1 MKFGPNQTAVALLAT
16 LGLGA
21 LVAACGAEPTGAA
34 EDTAAARAGSSI
46 DSFNETDTSVW
57 VPFADAS
64 SSVTTSRGADH
75 AGSSGAS
82 LQVAYRVSS
91 GGYAG
96 LERTFSTP
104 RNWSAVPAINL
115 WVNGQATGHTFLVQ
129 LYDAGHER
137 WESRFTVGFTGWQQ
151 ITLPFTAMK
160 PAGWQPPEAT
170 ADGVQDFSGVTGMS
184 IVPSEGTGAGTVTI
198 DALALG
204 AGSTAVTAGATTPAP
219 APTPTPA
226 PTTPTVTPTTPTTPT
241 VAPTTPTPAPTTPTA
256 APATPTAAPAAP
268 SGLVGATGVNGT
280 IIPLYT
286 DPSDSSWAAVVAA
299 KQAHP
304 TVPVVAIVNPSDG
317 PGSAKSAAYVTGI
330 TKLVAAGVKVIG
342 YVHTLY
348 GDRPTAQLQAEMD
361 QWHSWYPN
369 VTGIFFDEMANSPGH
384 ESYYAALGAY
394 AKSHGGDFTVG
405 NPGTDTAQSYIGTL
419 DVLLIYESDG
429 LPSMG
434 AITGWHS
441 AYARTN
447 FGVIPYKVPSLDAAF
462 VAAARPY
469 VGYIYLQSDDLSN
482 PWDSVP
488 TYLTNLVGALQ

>member
-21 LVAACGAEPTGAA
+21 FVAACGAEPTGAA

-46 DSFNETDTSVW
+46 DSFNETDTSAW

-64 SSVTTSRGADH
+64 SSVTTSRAADH
-75 AGSSGAS
+75 ADSSGAS
-82 LQVAYRVSS
+82 LQVAYRVGS

-96 LERTFSTP
+96 LERNFSTP
-104 RNWSAVPAINL
+104 RDWAAASAINL

-129 LYDAGHER
+129 VYDAGHER

-151 ITLPFTAMK
+151 ITLPFAGMK

-170 ADGVQDFSGVTGMS
+170 ADGVQNFSGVTGMA

-198 DALALG
+198 DALAVG
-204 AGSTAVTAGATTPAP
+204 AGSTAAVTSATTPA
-219 APTPTPA
+219 A
-226 PTTPTVTPTTPTTPT
+226 
-241 VAPTTPTPAPTTPTA
+241 APTTPTPTTPTAVPTTPTA
-256 APATPTAAPAAP
+256 APATPAVTTPAATPAAATTPVP
-268 SGLVGATGVNGT
+268 SGLVGTTGVNGT

-286 DPSDSSWAAVVAA
+286 DPGDSSWAAVVAA

-304 TVPVVAIVNPSDG
+304 TVPVIAIVNPSDG
-317 PGSAKSAAYVTGI
+317 PGAAKSAAYVTGI
-330 TKLVAAGVKVIG
+330 TKLVSAGVKVIG

-384 ESYYAALGAY
+384 ESYYSALGAY

-405 NPGTDTAQSYIGTL
+405 NPGTDTSQSYVGTL

-429 LPSMG
+429 LPSMS

-447 FGVIPYKVPSLDAAF
+447 FGVIPYKVPALDAAF

>member
-1 MKFGPNQTAVALLAT
+1 MKLGRNQTAFAILAT

-21 LVAACGAEPTGAA
+21 FVVACGAEPTGSA

-46 DSFNETDTSVW
+46 DSFNETDTSAW

-64 SSVTTSRGADH
+64 SSITTSHGADH
-75 AGSSGAS
+75 ASSSGAS
-82 LQVAYRVSS
+82 LQVTYRVAS

-104 RNWSAVPAINL
+104 KNWASVSAINL
-115 WVNGQATGHTFLVQ
+115 WVNGQGTGHTFLVQ
-129 LYDAGHER
+129 LYDAGNER

-151 ITLPFTAMK
+151 ITLPFAAMT
-160 PAGWQPPEAT
+160 PAGWQPPGTT
-170 ADGVQDFSGVTGMS
+170 ADGVQDFSAVGGLS
-184 IVPSEGTGAGTVTI
+184 IVPSEGTGSGTVTI

-204 AGSTAVTAGATTPAP
+204 AGSAPATTPVATTPA
-219 APTPTPA
+219 
-226 PTTPTVTPTTPTTPT
+226 TTPTTPAAT
-241 VAPTTPTPAPTTPTA
+241 TTAPPSATITTPPPAAPAPTTAVA
-256 APATPTAAPAAP
+256 AN
-268 SGLVGATGVNGT
+268 GLVGATGVNGT

-304 TVPVVAIVNPSDG
+304 TVPVIAIVNPSDG
-317 PGSAKSAAYVTGI
+317 PGAAKDAGYVSGI

-348 GDRPTAQLQAEMD
+348 GDRATAQLQAEMD

-384 ESYYAALGAY
+384 ESYYSALGAY
-394 AKSHGGDFTVG
+394 AKSHCGDFTVG

-419 DVLLIYESDG
+419 DVMLIYESDG
-429 LPSMG
+429 LPSMS

-441 AYARTN
+441 SYARTN
-447 FGVIPYKVPSLDAAF
+447 FGVIPYKVASLDAAF

>member
-1 MKFGPNQTAVALLAT
+1 MKFGPNQTAVALVAT

-21 LVAACGAEPTGAA
+21 LVAACGAEPTGSA

-46 DSFNETDTSVW
+46 DSFNETDTSAW
-57 VPFADAS
+57 GPFADS
-64 SSVTTSRGADH
+64 SSSITTSRAADH
-75 AGSSGAS
+75 ASSSGAS

-96 LERTFSTP
+96 LERTFGTP
-104 RNWSAVPAINL
+104 KNWTSVSAINL

-129 LYDAGHER
+129 LYDAGNER
-137 WESRFTVGFTGWQQ
+137 WESRFTVSFTGWQQ
-151 ITLPFTAMK
+151 ITLPFAAMK

-184 IVPSEGTGAGTVTI
+184 IVPSEGTGSGTVTI

-204 AGSTAVTAGATTPAP
+204 AGSTAAPTQTSTAT
-219 APTPTPA
+219 PTPTA
-226 PTTPTVTPTTPTTPT
+226 VTTQTTTTTPTASTPTTSTVTT
-241 VAPTTPTPAPTTPTA
+241 VAPT
-256 APATPTAAPAAP
+256 APASTTAVA
-268 SGLVGATGVNGT
+268 STGLVGATGVNGT

-286 DPSDSSWAAVVAA
+286 DPSDSSWATVVAA

-304 TVPVVAIVNPSDG
+304 SVPVIAIVNPSDG
-317 PGSAKSAAYVTGI
+317 PGAAKDAGYVAGI

-348 GDRPTAQLQAEMD
+348 GSRPTAQLQSEMD

-369 VTGIFFDEMANSPGH
+369 VTGIFFDEMANSPGY
-384 ESYYAALGAY
+384 ESYYRALGTY

-405 NPGTDTAQSYIGTL
+405 NPGTDTAQSYIGSL
-419 DVLLIYESDG
+419 DVMLIYESDG
-429 LPSMG
+429 LPSMS
-434 AITGWHS
+434 AITGWHTS
-441 AYARTN
+441 YARTN
-447 FGVIPYKVPSLDAAF
+447 FGVIPYKVSSLDAAF